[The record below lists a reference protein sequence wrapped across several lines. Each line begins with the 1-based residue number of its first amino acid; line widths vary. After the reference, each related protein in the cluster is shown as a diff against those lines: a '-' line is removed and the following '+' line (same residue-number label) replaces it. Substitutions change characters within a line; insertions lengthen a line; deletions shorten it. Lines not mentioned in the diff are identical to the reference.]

1 MDNQD
6 TPTSFQAEKVD
17 DFRITAMIGDY
28 VSLKN
33 GLLYILGGGVG
44 RVTISPGSQVPYTV
58 ANLGI
63 SAIISIPWS
72 KTPNEHTFSI
82 RLVDEDA
89 QSIFL
94 PTGDGS
100 VVPARADFPVVV
112 NRPEELTPG
121 TEQQYPLAINFPNL
135 AFPKLGIYVFLL
147 LINDIEYGRL
157 VLDVLELKQP

>member
-1 MDNQD
+1 MDNQE

-17 DFRITAMIGDY
+17 DFRITAMLADY

-33 GLLYILGGGVG
+33 GLLYVLGGGVG
-44 RVTISPGSQVPYTV
+44 RVTVPHGTPAPYTV
-58 ANLGI
+58 SNLGI
-63 SAIISIPWS
+63 GAIISVPWS
-72 KTPNEHTFSI
+72 KTLTEHTFSV

-112 NRPEELTPG
+112 NRPDEITPG
-121 TEQQYPLAINFPNL
+121 MEQQYPLAINFPNST
-135 AFPKLGIYVFLL
+135 FPKLGVYVFLL
-147 LINDIEYGRL
+147 LINDVEYDR
-157 VLDVLELKQP
+157 VVMNVVELKQ